1 MCCQLHHS
9 PVLLGTPKVYSCL
22 LRMSS
27 RICDF
32 FYFFIFLQKNR
43 LPAAVGFLEECIR
56 KLSGRLI
63 FNLYQTDGSA
73 GYELTVQSYVY
84 GVYAVLLELQALEV
98 HDEVAGEEGNAL
110 GKSNL
115 QVANDGHALG
125 VESYTVLVGDG
136 DAELVVTAVLAL
148 EAEAQSKSAG
158 GVDDGEL
165 AGEES
170 IESALHAE
178 LALIIGGVVAKNS
191 NLNIHGV

>member
-1 MCCQLHHS
+1 MHKIPYEKAPFPSKGKGANMKLQIREKGLAL
-9 PVLLGTPKVYSCL
+9 VLNLNEAEGRTGDEL
-22 LRMSS
+22 
-27 RICDF
+27 
-32 FYFFIFLQKNR
+32 
-43 LPAAVGFLEECIR
+43 AV
-56 KLSGRLI
+56 KSDV
-63 FNLYQTDGSA
+63 N
-73 GYELTVQSYVY
+73 
-84 GVYAVLLELQALEV
+84 GVVTGLLELETLEV